1 MCGAIDLRE
10 LAPPS
15 VGKGAADRVV
25 TLRREAAAFLP
36 AASFE
41 LRAPDRATAC
51 AWAEVLAARRAKQL
65 SAAACDAPAGFDGGG
80 RGSNGSGSG
89 SGSGS
94 LSPARTGEDR
104 SEHLLSG
111 YLAKRGG
118 FVASWKRRWFVMRRV
133 GYCAAGSGS
142 GGSLLRLRW
151 AGTRARPGC
160 CSRRAPTRT
169 GCPRRRAPCRAAA
182 PPRRAARPQ
191 ACPPKAHHFV
201 AVTIEMSS
209 NV

>member
-1 MCGAIDLRE
+1 M
-10 LAPPS
+10 
-15 VGKGAADRVV
+15 GKGAADRVV

-80 RGSNGSGSG
+80 SGGGSSGSG
-89 SGSGS
+89 SGGSS
-94 LSPARTGEDR
+94 LSPARTGEDG
-104 SEHLLSG
+104 SEHLLGG

-118 FVASWKRRWFVMRRV
+118 FVASWKRWWFVMRRV
-133 GYCAAGSGS
+133 GYRTAGSGS
-142 GGSLLRLRW
+142 GGCLLRPRR
-151 AGTRARPGC
+151 AGTRARRGC
-160 CSRRAPTRT
+160 CAWRAPTPT
-169 GCPRRRAPCRAAA
+169 GGLRRRAPRRAAA

-191 ACPPKAHHFV
+191 PSV
-201 AVTIEMSS
+201 RR
-209 NV
+209 